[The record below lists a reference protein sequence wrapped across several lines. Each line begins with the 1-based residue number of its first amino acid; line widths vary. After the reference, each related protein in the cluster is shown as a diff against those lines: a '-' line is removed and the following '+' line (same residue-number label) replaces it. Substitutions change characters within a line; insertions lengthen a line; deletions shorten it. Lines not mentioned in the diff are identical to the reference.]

1 MTSAALV
8 WFKRDLR
15 VSDHPALARASA
27 LGLPV
32 LPLFIVEPEGWCQ
45 PDAAA
50 RHHAFLRECL
60 DDLAPRLSALGAPL
74 VLRVGEATTVLEELR
89 ARHRI
94 THLLSH
100 EETGNG
106 WSYRRDRRVA
116 AWARAQGVSW
126 LELPQSG
133 VVRRLRGRDGWAA
146 ARDRFVFADPLP
158 VPDRLEGIAARSDP
172 WPDAAALG
180 LGPDPC
186 PERQRG
192 GRAAGREMLKSFLV
206 ERGQDYRR
214 AMSSPLDGARACSR
228 LSPHLAWGSLSVRE
242 AARAAAARQRE
253 MRGRRDGWAGSLK
266 SFQSRLAWRDHF
278 IQKLEDEPALEHR
291 CLHPAY
297 EGLRPAAPDATRLA
311 AWEAGETGL
320 PFVDACMRSLAAT
333 GWLNFRMRSMLVA
346 VASYHLWLDWRAT
359 GPILA
364 RRFTD
369 YEPGI
374 HWPQMQMQSGT
385 TGMNTI
391 RIYNPVKQG
400 HDQDP
405 AGAFTRA
412 WLPELAEVPD
422 AFLQEPWR
430 WEGAGRVL
438 GRAYPAPVVEMA
450 AAARA
455 AREAVWAVRR
465 GAGFADTAAGIVEKH
480 ASRKDR
486 AGRFVNDRAP
496 RRRKPPPGD
505 DRQGSFG
512 F

>member
-1 MTSAALV
+1 MSGATLV

-15 VSDHPALARASA
+15 VSDHAALTRASDA
-27 LGLPV
+27 GRAV
-32 LPLFIVEPEGWCQ
+32 LPLFIVEPEAWRQ

-60 DDLAPRLSALGAPL
+60 DDLTPRLAALGAPL
-74 VLRVGEATTVLEELR
+74 VLRVGDAVEVLEALR
-89 ARHRI
+89 LRHGI
-94 THLLSH
+94 TDLTSH

-106 WSYRRDRRVA
+106 WSYARDRRVA
-116 AWARAQGVSW
+116 AWARAQGVRW

-133 VVRRLRGRDGWAA
+133 VVRRLARRDGWAV
-146 ARDRFVFADPLP
+146 ARDRFVLADPLP
-158 VPDRLEGIAARSDP
+158 RPGRLRGIAAESDP

-180 LGPDPC
+180 LAPDPC
-186 PERQRG
+186 PERQKG
-192 GRAAGREMLKSFLV
+192 GRAAGRETLESFLN
-206 ERGQDYRR
+206 ERALGYRR
-214 AMSSPLDGARACSR
+214 AMSSPLHGARACSR
-228 LSPHLAWGSLSVRE
+228 LSPHLAWGTLSVRE
-242 AARAAAARQRE
+242 VARAGAARQRAV
-253 MRGRRDGWAGSLK
+253 RGTRDGWAGSLK

-278 IQKLEDEPALEHR
+278 IQKLEDEPELEHR
-291 CLHPAY
+291 CLHPAC
-297 EGLRPAAPDATRLA
+297 EGLRPATPDAARLA

-320 PFVDACMRSLAAT
+320 PFVDACMRALDAT
-333 GWLNFRMRSMLVA
+333 GWLNFRMRAMLVA

-405 AGAFTRA
+405 TGAFTRR

-422 AFLQEPWR
+422 AFLQQPWR
-430 WEGAGRVL
+430 WDRAGGLL
-438 GRAYPAPVVEMA
+438 GRAYPAPVVDLA

-455 AREAVWAVRR
+455 AREAAWAVRQ
-465 GAGFADTAAGIVEKH
+465 GTGFADTAAGIVEKH
-480 ASRKDR
+480 GSRKDR